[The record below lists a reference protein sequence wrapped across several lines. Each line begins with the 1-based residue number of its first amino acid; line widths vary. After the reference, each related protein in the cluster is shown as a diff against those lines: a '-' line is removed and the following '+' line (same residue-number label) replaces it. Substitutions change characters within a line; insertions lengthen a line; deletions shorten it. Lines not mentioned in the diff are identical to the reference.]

1 MATSTRITRSKGE
14 SDGLS
19 LPMRSRSTRRDATS
33 GRNEGTT
40 LSTSGREH
48 QQQMPTQTPHPT
60 QSPEAVPAERTATAP
75 MLPPGPN
82 RPLMPCM
89 PLPASSASSLSS
101 SAPLFQEDGYSST
114 SEDESKVTF
123 THSRCNGTSPKQ
135 HTKRISTPTPSDYM
149 TQDDPDASPPSAS
162 ITHDINN
169 EFLGTNNFFMPDG
182 SNRWIHQVQ
191 NKVFHAGYLDNGNNA
206 YLLELPA
213 LENMLNTRKFL
224 MDEMSGQFYAV
235 YGNSYQRMSTKTML
249 QQTWAT
255 GELID
260 ELAATRQ
267 AFGYTGLTGSTLPLA
282 TGTQPTASTSQQPD
296 DLLPRQPAPKT
307 VQYQPPNFRLTRPT
321 TRPTRNKR
329 IQVHHNYISAVSSLE
344 HKKDLINR
352 LKRSDTCNIPAYEAE
367 MTRHMTL
374 HEDVIERVLNILKQ
388 DDYYRTL
395 EDLPVI
401 DELTAYDDIKLFP
414 ELYDMSTII
423 ERVTA
428 EADLIEQQLRRPGMY
443 PQHTDF
449 SQNTPNLPKTNTQP
463 ASSDNS
469 RNSSP
474 QSSQPCGQR
483 TPAASTSS
491 SDVPSTPT
499 QHTSP
504 NPQKQ
509 HTPSKTN
516 INPSS
521 QPFITGEDHKRVPKS
536 ADDTQV
542 KCSKQQHRQP
552 DERLC
557 FHCNLPGH
565 LKRYCPEIPYC
576 SLCRTKDHMQDRCMN
591 RQNTRRTHPAG
602 ETRDQH
608 KRKND
613 LPQSSSHVNMCLQCG
628 GDHHTTNCTQRQ
640 SPSINASTTGI
651 GIPPHQHAPNNSCT
665 SVNNSQSPTTQ
676 TESTL
681 HVCTPTLN
689 INAPP
694 FPPNLHQ
701 APLPP
706 HANRPNNFH
715 TNQPTHTPSHT
726 FNTQFPPPFN
736 PHVPPPYF
744 PQYPATTS
752 LSVHSSDSSIL
763 LALQKQWECQEKL
776 DMERNQMEKEKE

>member
-1 MATSTRITRSKGE
+1 MTTSTRITRSKGE

-33 GRNEGTT
+33 GRNGGTT

-60 QSPEAVPAERTATAP
+60 QSPEAVPEERTATAP
-75 MLPPGPN
+75 MLPPGLH
-82 RPLMPCM
+82 RPLTPRM
-89 PLPASSASSLSS
+89 PLPASPASSLSS

-114 SEDESKVTF
+114 SEDESEVTF
-123 THSRCNGTSPKQ
+123 THGRCNGTSPKQ
-135 HTKRISTPTPSDYM
+135 HAERTSTPTPSDYT
-149 TQDDPDASPPSAS
+149 TQGDPDASPPSAS
-162 ITHDINN
+162 KTHDINN
-169 EFLGTNNFFMPDG
+169 EFLGTNNFFVPDG
-182 SNRWIHQVQ
+182 SNRQIHQIQ

-213 LENMLNTRKFL
+213 LENMLNTHKFL

-235 YGNSYQRMSTKTML
+235 YGNSYQRMSTKPML
-249 QQTWAT
+249 QCTWAT

-267 AFGYTGLTGSTLPLA
+267 AFGYTGLTGSTPPLA

-296 DLLPRQPAPKT
+296 DLLPRQPALKT

-321 TRPTRNKR
+321 TRLTRNER
-329 IQVHHNYISAVSSLE
+329 IQVHHNYILAVSSLE
-344 HKKDLINR
+344 HKKDLINI

-414 ELYDMSTII
+414 ELYDMTTII

-428 EADLIEQQLRRPGMY
+428 KADLIERQLKRPGMY
-443 PQHTDF
+443 PQHTDL
-449 SQNTPNLPKTNTQP
+449 SQNTPNLPKTNIQP
-463 ASSDNS
+463 ASSDNI
-469 RNSSP
+469 RNPSP
-474 QSSQPCGQR
+474 QSSLPCGQR

-491 SDVPSTPT
+491 SDTPSTPT

-516 INPSS
+516 INLSLQS
-521 QPFITGEDHKRVPKS
+521 FITGEDHKCVPKS
-536 ADDTQV
+536 ADGTRV
-542 KCSKQQHRQP
+542 KRSKQQHRQSY
-552 DERLC
+552 EHLC
-557 FHCNLPGH
+557 FHCNLPGQ

-576 SLCRTKDHMQDRCMN
+576 SICRTKGHTQDRCIN

-608 KRKND
+608 KIRND
-613 LPQSSSHVNMCLQCG
+613 LPQSSSRVNMCLQCG
-628 GDHHTTNCTQRQ
+628 GDHHTTNCTR
-640 SPSINASTTGI
+640 
-651 GIPPHQHAPNNSCT
+651 
-665 SVNNSQSPTTQ
+665 
-676 TESTL
+676 
-681 HVCTPTLN
+681 
-689 INAPP
+689 
-694 FPPNLHQ
+694 
-701 APLPP
+701 
-706 HANRPNNFH
+706 
-715 TNQPTHTPSHT
+715 
-726 FNTQFPPPFN
+726 
-736 PHVPPPYF
+736 
-744 PQYPATTS
+744 
-752 LSVHSSDSSIL
+752 
-763 LALQKQWECQEKL
+763 
-776 DMERNQMEKEKE
+776 